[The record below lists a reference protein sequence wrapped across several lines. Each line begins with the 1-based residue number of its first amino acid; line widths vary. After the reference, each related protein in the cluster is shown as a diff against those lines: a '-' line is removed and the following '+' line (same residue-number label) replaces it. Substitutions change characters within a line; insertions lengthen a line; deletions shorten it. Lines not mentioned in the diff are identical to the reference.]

1 MNIFSYVLG
10 QAGQSV
16 RLNLLRASADG
27 RRGSNS
33 AVVLNQDWC
42 PRGRVAIGD
51 AASQTRHQKLRG
63 AQDSKGFS
71 DSHVHDAT
79 QVARRHFTE

>member
-1 MNIFSYVLG
+1 M
-10 QAGQSV
+10 
-16 RLNLLRASADG
+16 RPDLLRASASG
-27 RRGSNS
+27 RRGSNR

-42 PRGRVAIGD
+42 PRGRVATGD
-51 AASQTRHQKLRG
+51 AASQTQHQKLQG

-79 QVARRHFTE
+79 QVARRHLTE